1 MFERKSIAFI
11 VFVILRNAV
20 KISWYLGVVCLC
32 VFSAHHMKQYKYIPH
47 YSILDLQCL
56 ENEKT
61 LHNFV
66 AAVSK
71 CQHESKLEICRTL
84 TDE

>member
-20 KISWYLGVVCLC
+20 KISCYLVVCLY
-32 VFSAHHMKQYKYIPH
+32 VFGAHHMKQYKYIPH

-56 ENEKT
+56 ENEKKS

>member
-20 KISWYLGVVCLC
+20 KISCYLGEVCLY
-32 VFSAHHMKQYKYIPH
+32 VFGAHHMKQYISH

-56 ENEKT
+56 ENEKKP
-61 LHNFV
+61 
-66 AAVSK
+66 A
-71 CQHESKLEICRTL
+71 
-84 TDE
+84 